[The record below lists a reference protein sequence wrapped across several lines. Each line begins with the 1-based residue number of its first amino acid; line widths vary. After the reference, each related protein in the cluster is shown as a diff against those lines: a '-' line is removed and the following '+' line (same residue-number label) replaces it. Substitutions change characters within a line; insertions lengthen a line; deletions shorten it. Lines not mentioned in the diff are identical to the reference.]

1 MQSANKRTITV
12 FGTKRNETPFVL
24 MTFRKLPYVL
34 RFVAWRKRQMNTL
47 KAQRRETTEKAKR
60 LRREGYVTGNLFG
73 RQIEGSIL
81 LKIEKKEAERI
92 MRECMKG
99 SQIMLEVEG
108 KEYDVLIKEMDYDA
122 MTRSILEMDFQELV
136 KGEKVHSVAEIILHN
151 KDKVIEGALEQLL
164 EEVAYKATPEHLVDK
179 IDVDCST
186 LHLGDTITV
195 GDLAI
200 AKNKD
205 VDVVTHLDSVVVTVL
220 APNNADIPS
229 DEDAEETAAE

>member
-1 MQSANKRTITV
+1 
-12 FGTKRNETPFVL
+12 
-24 MTFRKLPYVL
+24 
-34 RFVAWRKRQMNTL
+34 MNTL
-47 KAQRRETTEKAKR
+47 KAQRRETTEKAKK

-92 MRECMKG
+92 MRQCMKG

-205 VDVVTHLDSVVVTVL
+205 VDVVTHLDSIVVTVL

-229 DEDAEETAAE
+229 DEDAEEAAAE

>member
-1 MQSANKRTITV
+1 
-12 FGTKRNETPFVL
+12 
-24 MTFRKLPYVL
+24 
-34 RFVAWRKRQMNTL
+34 MNTL
-47 KAQRRETTEKAKR
+47 KAQRRETTEKAKK

-136 KGEKVHSVAEIILHN
+136 KGEKVHSVAEIVLHN

-220 APNNADIPS
+220 APNNADIPE
-229 DEDAEETAAE
+229 DADAEEAVAE

>member
-1 MQSANKRTITV
+1 
-12 FGTKRNETPFVL
+12 
-24 MTFRKLPYVL
+24 
-34 RFVAWRKRQMNTL
+34 MNTL

-229 DEDAEETAAE
+229 DEEAEETAE

>member
-1 MQSANKRTITV
+1 
-12 FGTKRNETPFVL
+12 
-24 MTFRKLPYVL
+24 
-34 RFVAWRKRQMNTL
+34 MNTL
-47 KAQRRETTEKAKR
+47 KAQRRETTEKAKK

-205 VDVVTHLDSVVVTVL
+205 VDVVTHLDSIVVTVL
-220 APNNADIPS
+220 APNNADIPE
-229 DEDAEETAAE
+229 DADAEEAAAE

>member
-1 MQSANKRTITV
+1 
-12 FGTKRNETPFVL
+12 
-24 MTFRKLPYVL
+24 
-34 RFVAWRKRQMNTL
+34 MNTL

-205 VDVVTHLDSVVVTVL
+205 VDVVTHLDSIVVTVL

-229 DEDAEETAAE
+229 DEDAEKTAE

>member
-1 MQSANKRTITV
+1 
-12 FGTKRNETPFVL
+12 
-24 MTFRKLPYVL
+24 
-34 RFVAWRKRQMNTL
+34 MNTL

-81 LKIEKKEAERI
+81 LKIEKREAERI

-205 VDVVTHLDSVVVTVL
+205 VDVVTHLDSIVVTVL

-229 DEDAEETAAE
+229 DEDAEEAAAE

>member
-1 MQSANKRTITV
+1 
-12 FGTKRNETPFVL
+12 
-24 MTFRKLPYVL
+24 
-34 RFVAWRKRQMNTL
+34 MNTL
-47 KAQRRETTEKAKR
+47 KAQRRETTEKAKK

-164 EEVAYKATPEHLVDK
+164 EEVVYKATPEHLVDK

-205 VDVVTHLDSVVVTVL
+205 VDVVTHLDSIVVTVL

>member
-1 MQSANKRTITV
+1 
-12 FGTKRNETPFVL
+12 
-24 MTFRKLPYVL
+24 
-34 RFVAWRKRQMNTL
+34 MNTL

-229 DEDAEETAAE
+229 DEDAEERAE

>member
-1 MQSANKRTITV
+1 
-12 FGTKRNETPFVL
+12 
-24 MTFRKLPYVL
+24 
-34 RFVAWRKRQMNTL
+34 MNTL
-47 KAQRRETTEKAKR
+47 KAQRRETTEKAKK

-136 KGEKVHSVAEIILHN
+136 KGEKVHSVAEIVLHN

-229 DEDAEETAAE
+229 DEDAEETAE

>member
-1 MQSANKRTITV
+1 
-12 FGTKRNETPFVL
+12 
-24 MTFRKLPYVL
+24 
-34 RFVAWRKRQMNTL
+34 MNTL

-151 KDKVIEGALEQLL
+151 TDKVIEGALEQLL

-205 VDVVTHLDSVVVTVL
+205 VDVVTHLDSIVVTVL

-229 DEDAEETAAE
+229 DEDAEEAAAE

>member
-1 MQSANKRTITV
+1 
-12 FGTKRNETPFVL
+12 
-24 MTFRKLPYVL
+24 
-34 RFVAWRKRQMNTL
+34 MNTL

-99 SQIMLEVEG
+99 TQIMLEVEG

-136 KGEKVHSVAEIILHN
+136 KGEKVHSVAEIVLHN

-229 DEDAEETAAE
+229 DEDAEETAE

>member
-1 MQSANKRTITV
+1 
-12 FGTKRNETPFVL
+12 
-24 MTFRKLPYVL
+24 
-34 RFVAWRKRQMNTL
+34 MNTL

-136 KGEKVHSVAEIILHN
+136 KGEKVHSVAEIVLHN

-229 DEDAEETAAE
+229 DEDAEEAATE

>member
-1 MQSANKRTITV
+1 
-12 FGTKRNETPFVL
+12 
-24 MTFRKLPYVL
+24 
-34 RFVAWRKRQMNTL
+34 MNTL

-99 SQIMLEVEG
+99 SKIMLEVEG

-229 DEDAEETAAE
+229 DEEAEETAE

>member
-1 MQSANKRTITV
+1 
-12 FGTKRNETPFVL
+12 
-24 MTFRKLPYVL
+24 
-34 RFVAWRKRQMNTL
+34 MNTL

-229 DEDAEETAAE
+229 DEDAEETAE

>member
-1 MQSANKRTITV
+1 
-12 FGTKRNETPFVL
+12 
-24 MTFRKLPYVL
+24 
-34 RFVAWRKRQMNTL
+34 MNTL

-136 KGEKVHSVAEIILHN
+136 KGEKVHSVAEIVLHN

-229 DEDAEETAAE
+229 DEEAEETAE

>member
-1 MQSANKRTITV
+1 
-12 FGTKRNETPFVL
+12 
-24 MTFRKLPYVL
+24 
-34 RFVAWRKRQMNTL
+34 MNTL

-205 VDVVTHLDSVVVTVL
+205 VDVVTHLDSIVVTVL
-220 APNNADIPS
+220 APNNADIPD

>member
-1 MQSANKRTITV
+1 
-12 FGTKRNETPFVL
+12 
-24 MTFRKLPYVL
+24 
-34 RFVAWRKRQMNTL
+34 MNTL
-47 KAQRRETTEKAKR
+47 KAQRRETTEKAKK

-136 KGEKVHSVAEIILHN
+136 KGEKVHSVAEIVLHN

-205 VDVVTHLDSVVVTVL
+205 VDVVTHLDSIVVTVL
-220 APNNADIPS
+220 APNNADIPE
-229 DEDAEETAAE
+229 DADAEEAAAE

>member
-1 MQSANKRTITV
+1 
-12 FGTKRNETPFVL
+12 
-24 MTFRKLPYVL
+24 
-34 RFVAWRKRQMNTL
+34 MNTL

-229 DEDAEETAAE
+229 DEDAEEAATE

>member
-1 MQSANKRTITV
+1 
-12 FGTKRNETPFVL
+12 
-24 MTFRKLPYVL
+24 
-34 RFVAWRKRQMNTL
+34 MNTL

-220 APNNADIPS
+220 TPNNADIPS
-229 DEDAEETAAE
+229 DEDAEETATE

>member
-1 MQSANKRTITV
+1 
-12 FGTKRNETPFVL
+12 
-24 MTFRKLPYVL
+24 
-34 RFVAWRKRQMNTL
+34 MNTL

-205 VDVVTHLDSVVVTVL
+205 VDVVTHLDSIVVTVL
-220 APNNADIPS
+220 APNNADIPE
-229 DEDAEETAAE
+229 DADAEEAAAE

>member
-1 MQSANKRTITV
+1 
-12 FGTKRNETPFVL
+12 
-24 MTFRKLPYVL
+24 
-34 RFVAWRKRQMNTL
+34 MNTL
-47 KAQRRETTEKAKR
+47 KAQRRETTEKAKK

-229 DEDAEETAAE
+229 DEDAEEAATE

>member
-1 MQSANKRTITV
+1 
-12 FGTKRNETPFVL
+12 
-24 MTFRKLPYVL
+24 
-34 RFVAWRKRQMNTL
+34 MNTL

>member
-1 MQSANKRTITV
+1 
-12 FGTKRNETPFVL
+12 
-24 MTFRKLPYVL
+24 
-34 RFVAWRKRQMNTL
+34 MNTL

-81 LKIEKKEAERI
+81 LKIEKKEDERI

>member
-1 MQSANKRTITV
+1 
-12 FGTKRNETPFVL
+12 
-24 MTFRKLPYVL
+24 
-34 RFVAWRKRQMNTL
+34 MNTL
-47 KAQRRETTEKAKR
+47 KAQRRETTEKAKK

-229 DEDAEETAAE
+229 DEEAEETAE

>member
-1 MQSANKRTITV
+1 
-12 FGTKRNETPFVL
+12 
-24 MTFRKLPYVL
+24 
-34 RFVAWRKRQMNTL
+34 MNTL

-73 RQIEGSIL
+73 KQIEGSIL

-108 KEYDVLIKEMDYDA
+108 KEYDVLIKEMDYNA

-229 DEDAEETAAE
+229 DEDAEETAE

>member
-1 MQSANKRTITV
+1 
-12 FGTKRNETPFVL
+12 
-24 MTFRKLPYVL
+24 
-34 RFVAWRKRQMNTL
+34 MNTL

-73 RQIEGSIL
+73 RQIEGSVL

-205 VDVVTHLDSVVVTVL
+205 VDVVTHLDSIVVTVL

-229 DEDAEETAAE
+229 DEDAEEAAAE

>member
-1 MQSANKRTITV
+1 
-12 FGTKRNETPFVL
+12 
-24 MTFRKLPYVL
+24 
-34 RFVAWRKRQMNTL
+34 MNTL
-47 KAQRRETTEKAKR
+47 KAQRRETTEKAKK

-81 LKIEKKEAERI
+81 LKIEKKEVERI

-136 KGEKVHSVAEIILHN
+136 KGEKVHSVAEIVLHN

-220 APNNADIPS
+220 APNNADIPE
-229 DEDAEETAAE
+229 DADAEEAAAE